1 MQNLNG
7 KKMENSRIYQDA
19 DDILRDMDKRLSK
32 KISETY
38 LVKNE
43 IIADKLHGYRDKP
56 TL

>member
-1 MQNLNG
+1 MA
-7 KKMENSRIYQDA
+7 KMENSRIYQDA